1 MVSPR
6 LKKHVN
12 VLVYSQKNKTGCIRN
27 HIIDKADDSLIECLC
42 KCFYNMLKANVPLT
56 RKQKDQLKRNKA
68 GLRALVK
75 KSVPLKKKKTILQKG
90 GFLGSLLAP
99 IAFVVAPLLSTIHLT
114 MKPLEL
120 MNQGGQLPRPKPPIE
135 QRVKVMDTLD
145 KKMQTILDREDIP
158 TDQRLKLYYQSLY
171 IDI

>member
-1 MVSPR
+1 M
-6 LKKHVN
+6 L
-12 VLVYSQKNKTGCIRN
+12 
-27 HIIDKADDSLIECLC
+27 SLGTHCARSGTSAIH
-42 KCFYNMLKANVPLT
+42 
-56 RKQKDQLKRNKA
+56 
-68 GLRALVK
+68 
-75 KSVPLKKKKTILQKG
+75 
-90 GFLGSLLAP
+90 
-99 IAFVVAPLLSTIHLT
+99 HLT

-120 MNQGGQLPRPKPPIE
+120 MKPGGQLPRPKPPIQ